1 MLFQLWR
8 QCKKWLLLTTT
19 KKSICSSLVDFTKP
33 VYTNQLMRKR
43 CGKIFI
49 HGVRLNISWKTFH
62 KMLMVVH
69 LSYLHEKQLLMKVFF
84 GKQQTNANFLL
95 GLMLANYTSTGC
107 LKQCQ
112 PLIIRIPNSFQRR
125 VDWCFDK
132 TRPLVLKK
140 RSCLS
145 FNAQNQNVELKSSTL
160 PAARWNWTFWV
171 LKDFVLNVTLCSKQ

>member
-69 LSYLHEKQLLMKVFF
+69 LSYLHEKHLLMKVFF

-107 LKQCQ
+107 HKQCQ

-140 RSCLS
+140 KGRVLVSTPKTRMWSWNLQHCP
-145 FNAQNQNVELKSSTL
+145 QPDETELFECWRTL
-160 PAARWNWTFWV
+160 F
-171 LKDFVLNVTLCSKQ
+171 SM